1 MPHLNPAPDV
11 VEKASCSVPLRCG
24 FSAADFEHFVREYH
38 ERLLALSTRLLRSR
52 DDAADALQ
60 DALLS
65 AWLGRHT
72 FQGQSTVYTW
82 LYRVVRNCCL
92 MKIRSQSA
100 AIRQIE
106 RCAVPLHASSQNF
119 PAASQPFADSAE
131 LAEEDRLL
139 RLKLEQL
146 PAKYRQI
153 LVLRELE
160 QLSTAETAA
169 RLSVSP
175 SIVKTRLCRARAE
188 LRHLCAGDCA
198 VS

>member
-1 MPHLNPAPDV
+1 MPHLNPASDIV
-11 VEKASCSVPLRCG
+11 QKESCSA
-24 FSAADFEHFVREYH
+24 SARGGLSVSDFEHFVREYH
-38 ERLLALSTRLLRSR
+38 DRLLALSTRMLRSR

-82 LYRVVRNCCL
+82 LYRVVRNACL

-106 RCAVPLHASSQNF
+106 RCAVPLEASSQNF
-119 PAASQPFADSAE
+119 QAAGQPLADSVE
-131 LAEEDRLL
+131 LAEDDRLL
-139 RLKLEQL
+139 KSKLEQL

-169 RLSVSP
+169 RLSLSP

-188 LRHLCAGDCA
+188 LRQLCVGGCA